1 MCLSLF
7 THYIKNWMLGALN
20 RDGVEV
26 MDIWWWIYDIW
37 IYGCGYTIIDI
48 CLWTYD
54 YRYMVTMYSYF
65 ENRWTEP
72 IQDNLDVIDMC
83 YGYML
88 KNMIRQF
95 LHKLECK
102 IWIDI
107 LYSEIKTAMKIF
119 QSIPQCSWILLK
131 GNILQQSWIQNMNRY
146 ILCFEVE
153 MVMKIFQII
162 PEYPEYYW
170 TILSLHKA
178 EYKI

>member
-1 MCLSLF
+1 MYLSLF
-7 THYIKNWMLGALN
+7 TRYIKNCTLGALN

-26 MDIWWWIYDIW
+26 MDIWWWIYGIW

-107 LYSEIKTAMKIF
+107 YCILRLKR
-119 QSIPQCSWILLK
+119 PQCSWILLK
-131 GNILQQSWIQNMNRY
+131 GIILQQSWIQNMNR
-146 ILCFEVE
+146 LFCAL
-153 MVMKIFQII
+153 KLK
-162 PEYPEYYW
+162 W
-170 TILSLHKA
+170 
-178 EYKI
+178 

>member
-1 MCLSLF
+1 MIYRKLPRRTNNQLVSNILSTF
-7 THYIKNWMLGALN
+7 IMYSGNEY
-20 RDGVEV
+20 EV
-26 MDIWWWIYDIW
+26 KKLWIHD
-37 IYGCGYTIIDI
+37 CGYTIIDI

-72 IQDNLDVIDMC
+72 IQDNRDVIDMC

-107 LYSEIKTAMKIF
+107 YCILRLKR
-119 QSIPQCSWILLK
+119 PQCSWILLK
-131 GNILQQSWIQNMNRY
+131 GIILQQSWIQNMNR
-146 ILCFEVE
+146 LFCAL
-153 MVMKIFQII
+153 KLK
-162 PEYPEYYW
+162 W
-170 TILSLHKA
+170 
-178 EYKI
+178 

>member
-1 MCLSLF
+1 
-7 THYIKNWMLGALN
+7 
-20 RDGVEV
+20 
-26 MDIWWWIYDIW
+26 
-37 IYGCGYTIIDI
+37 
-48 CLWTYD
+48 
-54 YRYMVTMYSYF
+54 MVTMYSYF

-131 GNILQQSWIQNMNRY
+131 GIILQQSWIQNMNRY

-162 PEYPEYYW
+162 PEYPGYYW